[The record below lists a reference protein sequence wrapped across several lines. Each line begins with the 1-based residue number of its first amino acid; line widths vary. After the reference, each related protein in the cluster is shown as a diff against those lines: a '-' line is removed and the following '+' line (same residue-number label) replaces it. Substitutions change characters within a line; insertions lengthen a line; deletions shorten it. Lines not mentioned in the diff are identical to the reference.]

1 MSGAL
6 ASDIFNGLSEISG
19 NNVKLLVKP
28 YDRFVNK
35 NILSIQ
41 NDWDYFLFR
50 LKSRIRN
57 EYFKIFGPLKKENRN
72 SNDDYYFFD
81 FDETLDYYPT
91 NKFIKRAGFKPDVIL
106 VLFMTS
112 FVTYRN
118 LYELN
123 KRTNAGIFILM
134 MDMAPITGGCHY
146 AWSCRGYEKSCGKCP
161 ALYSL
166 SGVDQSHRNWA
177 HKKKLISQTN
187 ITLIAATS
195 WQFRQAK
202 NSSLFIDKECKFYL
216 SPTNENSFFS
226 GNEIEARLSLALPL
240 DKKIILFGAVYVQ
253 ERRKGHAELIQ
264 ILNILKGYRLNYEI
278 HLVVVGNASEELER
292 HLPFEATFLG
302 YLDRK
307 GLATAYQ
314 AASVFLCT
322 SIEDSGPTMINQ
334 SLMCGTPVVA
344 FEMGVAPDLVF
355 DDTTGYIAKLGDC
368 NEFALG
374 VDKILNFH
382 GDSTLRIRNNC
393 RKVALEKSSLKTV
406 LGAYQK
412 MFTESV
418 N

>member
-6 ASDIFNGLSEISG
+6 ASDLFNGLSEISG

-28 YDRFVNK
+28 YDKFVNK

-41 NDWDYFLFR
+41 NDWEYLLFR

-57 EYFKIFGPLKKENRN
+57 YYFKIFGPTKKENRIY
-72 SNDDYYFFD
+72 NDDYYFFD

-91 NKFIKRAGFKPDVIL
+91 NKFLKRAGFNPDVIL

-166 SGVDQSHRNWA
+166 SGIDQSHRNWA

-202 NSSLFIDKECKFYL
+202 NSSLFIDKECKLYL

-226 GNEIEARLSLALPL
+226 GNENEARLSLALPL

-253 ERRKGHAELIQ
+253 ERRKGYVELIQ
-264 ILNILKGYRLNYEI
+264 ILNTLKGYRLNYEI

-292 HLPFEATFLG
+292 KLPFEATFLG
-302 YLDRK
+302 YLDRQR
-307 GLATAYQ
+307 LATAYQ

-344 FEMGVAPDLVF
+344 FEMGVAPDLVI
-355 DDTTGYIAKLGDC
+355 DDSTGYIAKLGDC
-368 NEFALG
+368 SEFAMG
-374 VDKILNFH
+374 VDKILNLD
-382 GDSTLRIRNNC
+382 GDSTSRIRNNC
-393 RKVALEKSSLKTV
+393 RNVALEKSSLKTV
-406 LGAYQK
+406 ISAYQK
-412 MFTESV
+412 MFKESLI
-418 N
+418 